1 MGRLSWPAEFFF
13 VALSML
19 ASTLLTASGIQASPS
34 AVKTVSYSTGV
45 NGRQLTWLP
54 VKPAAPDGVTQAA
67 AAETVSPGPTPNRVR
82 RAEGDAFGDP
92 FGDAQGP
99 LQGVPGAKPGSASTE
114 KSAVVPP
121 LGAPPQ
127 LLVEPPKAS
136 ELVPKA
142 GPPAKKPGIEK
153 ELQVTIA
160 PRTDEC
166 PNPESILLPLTK
178 KDILEAVTPKP
189 GEFPKWCKMGRESF
203 VPRSWAPATFHWTAS
218 SLCHRPPYFE
228 DLQLERYGHTVG
240 PWLQSFA
247 SGGHFFLSVPA
258 LPYAMGLFPP
268 NECVY
273 TLGYYRPGSCTPY
286 LFDALPLSIRGI
298 LYEGGV
304 WTGMVFLVP

>member
-1 MGRLSWPAEFFF
+1 MI
-13 VALSML
+13 
-19 ASTLLTASGIQASPS
+19 ASVLWAASRVQASPS
-34 AVKTVSYSTGV
+34 TVKTVSYSTGV

-54 VKPAAPDGVTQAA
+54 VKPQAADGVRQV
-67 AAETVSPGPTPNRVR
+67 AAEEPVAPGPTTNRIR
-82 RAEGDAFGDP
+82 RADGDAFGDP
-92 FGDAQGP
+92 FEDAKG
-99 LQGVPGAKPGSASTE
+99 LVPGTKPGSSSTE

-121 LGAPPQ
+121 PGGASPQ
-127 LLVEPPKAS
+127 LLLEPPKAS
-136 ELVPKA
+136 DLAPKA
-142 GPPAKKPGIEK
+142 VPPTKGPGIEK

-166 PNPESILLPLTK
+166 PDPESILLPLTK
-178 KDILEAVTPKP
+178 KDILDAVTPKP
-189 GEFPKWCKMGRESF
+189 GEFPRWCKMGRESF

-218 SLCHRPPYFE
+218 SLCHRPAYFQ
-228 DLQLERYGHTVG
+228 DTQLERYGHTVG

-258 LPYAMGLFPP
+258 LPYAVGLFPP

>member
-1 MGRLSWPAEFFF
+1 MIPISI
-13 VALSML
+13 L
-19 ASTLLTASGIQASPS
+19 ASALLVASLVEASPS
-34 AVKTVSYSTGV
+34 GVKAVSYSSGV

-54 VKPAAPDGVTQAA
+54 VKPTAPDGVAQAS
-67 AAETVSPGPTPNRVR
+67 AAEPTNSAPPTNRVR
-82 RAEGDAFGDP
+82 QADGDAFADP
-92 FGDAQGP
+92 FEDRRTPTSSLPAVQP
-99 LQGVPGAKPGSASTE
+99 NSSSTE
-114 KSAVVPP
+114 KSEVLPP
-121 LGAPPQ
+121 LGGSPPR
-127 LLVEPPKAS
+127 LLLESPKAND
-136 ELVPKA
+136 LAPKA
-142 GPPAKKPGIEK
+142 VPPAKRPGIEK
-153 ELQVTIA
+153 DLQVTIA

-166 PNPESILLPLTK
+166 PTPEAVLVPLTK
-178 KDILEAVTPKP
+178 KDILDAVKPKP
-189 GEFPKWCKMGRESF
+189 GEFPRWCKMGRESF

-218 SLCHRPPYFE
+218 ALCHKPVYFE
-228 DLQLERYGHTVG
+228 DLQVERYGQTVG
-240 PWLQSFA
+240 PWLQSVA